1 MYTELQEKL
10 FEIGVEDMYEITEMT
25 KFVPKM
31 EVVNAIEDLI
41 FYGDHESKKYI
52 LVREDKL
59 SKGVKSGEQ
68 VLQEL
73 GFKFKELYL
82 GIYTILAIAK

>member
-1 MYTELQEKL
+1 MYTELQERL
-10 FEIGVEDMYEITEMT
+10 FEIGVEDMYELVNIG
-25 KFVPKM
+25 KYVPKN

-41 FYGDHESKKYI
+41 FYGDYETKKYV
-52 LVREDKL
+52 LVREDKIARE
-59 SKGVKSGEQ
+59 SKSGEQ

-82 GIYTILAIAK
+82 GIYTILAVAK